1 MCKGCLGRDL
11 NLTDLVSR
19 TDVPP
24 PFEDLDQ
31 ERQRSA
37 GEIDELHKQLSEA
50 AADARWQRRDLS
62 ACADVTHL
70 VVPKKLPSSIS
81 GV

>member
-1 MCKGCLGRDL
+1 MCKGCLGLDV

-24 PFEDLDQ
+24 PFEDLHQ

-37 GEIDELHKQLSEA
+37 GEIDELQRQLSEA
-50 AADARWQRRDLS
+50 ATDARWQRRDCCL
-62 ACADVTHL
+62 CRCDT
-70 VVPKKLPSSIS
+70 S
-81 GV
+81 GGAQKTTI